1 MEPISSELVT
11 RCLNF
16 HGQQLQKIWEAER
29 GDTDLTK
36 HNVKDLDFLEYAQR
50 QKHLSF
56 QDRGKRLKLHQ
67 FVVKKANMLF
77 GNNVL
82 ENIPQSEP
90 QTTEDVF
97 AIMCPFETF
106 LSVDKQSRLR
116 YFFEVNVNVHILHI
130 ENTNIFYINF

>member
-1 MEPISSELVT
+1 METLNGDLVT

-29 GDTDLTK
+29 GDADLSK
-36 HNVKDLDFLEYAQR
+36 HNIKELDFMEYAQR

-67 FVVKKANMLF
+67 FIVKKANILF
-77 GNNVL
+77 GPNAL
-82 ENIPQSEP
+82 DNIPSSET
-90 QTTEDVF
+90 QTTEDVY
-97 AIMCPFETF
+97 AIMSPFETF

-116 YFFEVNVNVHILHI
+116 YFFEVSVFNLVDC
-130 ENTNIFYINF
+130 